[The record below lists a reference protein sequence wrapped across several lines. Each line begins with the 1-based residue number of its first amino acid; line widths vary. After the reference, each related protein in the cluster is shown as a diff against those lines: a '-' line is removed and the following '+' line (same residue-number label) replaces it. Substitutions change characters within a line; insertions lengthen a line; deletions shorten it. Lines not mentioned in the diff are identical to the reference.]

1 MNSCQKTVRELV
13 VSMRVRWVQCLGVMA
28 LVVATGSLN
37 WTSDAFAVRPFVTD
51 DARIVYKGQL
61 EVESFA
67 GVALANGSS
76 PVVEARSIQGMSLTD
91 RFEVIAG
98 GFGFTYQDGQA
109 RPLDMLIQP
118 KYVIHRSFGIIP
130 SISVAAA
137 SLFPLSGNKQH
148 WDSYT
153 MAHISWFLFTP
164 ENSTDPYDNDLAI
177 HVNLGTKNRYDA
189 GPATY
194 QMKFYWAAG
203 FEVITF
209 SRELRFLAE
218 TFNGDPF
225 GFEEKFPAY
234 QAGFRWY
241 RTPNMQLDFVFR
253 GIRNTTD
260 DVRLVAGGGGLPEEW
275 NYTIQIGFRF
285 LIDVFR

>member
-1 MNSCQKTVRELV
+1 MNSCQKTVREPV
-13 VSMRVRWVQCLGVMA
+13 VSMCVRWVQRLGAMA
-28 LVVATGSLN
+28 LVVATVSLN

-91 RFEVIAG
+91 RLEVIAG

-118 KYVIHRSFGIIP
+118 KYVIHRSFGLIP

-164 ENSTDPYDNDLAI
+164 QNSTDPYDNDLAI
-177 HVNLGTKNRYDA
+177 HLNFGTKNRYDA
-189 GPATY
+189 GPSTY

-253 GIRNTTD
+253 GMRNTTE

>member
-1 MNSCQKTVRELV
+1 MNSCQKTVRNQA
-13 VSMRVRWVQCLGVMA
+13 VSMCVRCVQRLGAMT
-28 LVVATGSLN
+28 LVVATVSLN
-37 WTSDAFAVRPFVTD
+37 WTSEASAVRPFVTD

-67 GVALANGSS
+67 GVAFANGSS

-164 ENSTDPYDNDLAI
+164 RNSTDPYDNDLAI

-241 RTPNMQLDFVFR
+241 RTPSMQFDFVFR
-253 GIRNTTD
+253 GIRNTTE

-275 NYTIQIGFRF
+275 NYTIQMGFRF